1 MFRET
6 DVNGRRL
13 LLRRIGSGGDGGNG
27 KHDDVWCGGDVVG
40 DDGRGR
46 GGWGGKASKVKM
58 EGVA

>member
-6 DVNGRRL
+6 DVRGRRFL

-27 KHDDVWCGGDVVG
+27 KHDGDDWCGGDVG
-40 DDGRGR
+40 DDDGR
-46 GGWGGKASKVKM
+46 GGWGGKASKDKM